1 MRSVILPMTM
11 AGATIAA
18 VLFAAGGAY
27 ASSPDA
33 WKQFNAE
40 VEQKCA
46 DAARDMFRKPQVAV
60 DPVGS
65 ENFGLAIVYGRSKD
79 VKGRAAVVC
88 VVSKKN
94 GAVEL
99 GTEMSNDLIRVRKPK
114 DEDDADDGD
123 GRTDG
128 TNGN

>member
-1 MRSVILPMTM
+1 MKLVILSV
-11 AGATIAA
+11 ATIAA
-18 VLFAAGGAY
+18 TLSAGAAAQ

-46 DAARDMFRKPQVAV
+46 EAAQDMFRKPQVAV

-65 ENFGLAIVYGRSKD
+65 ENFGLAIVYGRSQE
-79 VKGRAAVVC
+79 VKGRAATIC
-88 VVSKKN
+88 VVNKKT
-94 GAVEL
+94 GVVEL

-114 DEDDADDGD
+114 DDDKEDAEDGQ
-123 GRTDG
+123 
-128 TNGN
+128 NGSE

>member
-1 MRSVILPMTM
+1 MKLVILSV
-11 AGATIAA
+11 ATIAA
-18 VLFAAGGAY
+18 TLSAGAAAQ

-46 DAARDMFRKPQVAV
+46 EAAQDMFRKPQVAV

-65 ENFGLAIVYGRSKD
+65 ENFGLAIVYGRSQE
-79 VKGRAAVVC
+79 VKGRAATIC
-88 VVSKKN
+88 VVNKKT
-94 GAVEL
+94 GVVEL

-114 DEDDADDGD
+114 DGDKEDADDGQS
-123 GRTDG
+123 GAE
-128 TNGN
+128 

>member
-1 MRSVILPMTM
+1 MKLVILPV
-11 AGATIAA
+11 ATIAA
-18 VLFAAGGAY
+18 ALSAGGAAY

-40 VEQKCA
+40 VEQKST
-46 DAARDMFRKPQVAV
+46 DAAQDMFRKPQVAV

-65 ENFGLAIVYGRSKD
+65 ENFGLAIVYGRSKE

-88 VVSKKN
+88 VVNKKT
-94 GAVEL
+94 GVVEL

-114 DEDDADDGD
+114 DDDKDDGD
-123 GRTDG
+123 DG
-128 TNGN
+128 QSGAE

>member
-1 MRSVILPMTM
+1 MKSVILTM
-11 AGATIAA
+11 ATIAA
-18 VLFAAGGAY
+18 ALSAGAAH

-60 DPVGS
+60 DPIGS
-65 ENFGLAIVYGRSKD
+65 ESFGLAVVYGRSKE

-88 VVSKKN
+88 VVNKKN
-94 GAVEL
+94 GTVEL

-114 DEDDADDGD
+114 DDDKDDSDGGQNGAD
-123 GRTDG
+123 
-128 TNGN
+128 

>member
-1 MRSVILPMTM
+1 MKSVILPMAT
-11 AGATIAA
+11 AGATVVA
-18 VLFAAGGAY
+18 VLSVAGSAY

-46 DAARDMFRKPQVAV
+46 DAARDMFRRPQVAV

-65 ENFGLAIVYGRSKD
+65 ENFGLAIVYGRSRE

-88 VVSKKN
+88 VVDKKN

-99 GTEMSNDLIRVRKPK
+99 GTEMTNDLIRVRKPK
-114 DEDDADDGD
+114 DDDKDDADDGQS
-123 GRTDG
+123 GAE
-128 TNGN
+128 

>member
-1 MRSVILPMTM
+1 MKHVILPV
-11 AGATIAA
+11 ATIAA
-18 VLFAAGGAY
+18 VLCAAAAQ

-60 DPVGS
+60 DPIGS
-65 ENFGLAIVYGRSKD
+65 ESFGLAIVYGRSRE

-88 VVSKKN
+88 VVNKKN
-94 GAVEL
+94 GTVEL
-99 GTEMSNDLIRVRKPK
+99 GTEMTNDLIRVRKPK
-114 DEDDADDGD
+114 DDDKDDADDAQSGAE
-123 GRTDG
+123 
-128 TNGN
+128 

>member
-1 MRSVILPMTM
+1 MKSVILTM
-11 AGATIAA
+11 ATIAA
-18 VLFAAGGAY
+18 ALSAGAAH

-60 DPVGS
+60 DPIGS
-65 ENFGLAIVYGRSKD
+65 ESFGLAIVYGRSKE

-88 VVSKKN
+88 VVNKKN
-94 GAVEL
+94 GTVEL

-114 DEDDADDGD
+114 DDDKDDSDGGQNGAD
-123 GRTDG
+123 
-128 TNGN
+128 

>member
-1 MRSVILPMTM
+1 MKSVILP
-11 AGATIAA
+11 AATFAA
-18 VLFAAGGAY
+18 VLSTAAGAY

-46 DAARDMFRKPQVAV
+46 DAAREMFRKPQVAV

-79 VKGRAAVVC
+79 VKGRAAVIC
-88 VVSKKN
+88 VVGKKT
-94 GAVEL
+94 GTVEL

-114 DEDDADDGD
+114 DDDKDDADDSGQS
-123 GRTDG
+123 GAE
-128 TNGN
+128 